1 MGKDQIKCNSNA
13 VHFIRGIYKINKFIY
28 YCYLMIYLWQF
39 ILKMSMFF
47 YCQFVTSG
55 GLLRK
60 SN

>member
-39 ILKMSMFF
+39 ILKMSMFPNEPKF
-47 YCQFVTSG
+47 G
-55 GLLRK
+55 RK
-60 SN
+60 HMVGSV